1 MKKRWLL
8 ASLALILLISI
19 ALISCDNENNAP
31 SSTTTAATTATVTE
45 ATTAPTETPNS
56 PEEPVKIA
64 TPYEISDLSKI
75 TMCDISKGVSVDV
88 SLNTKLSTLLSTVTY
103 YNAKESRDE
112 SATAKYTLSFG
123 EITLTV
129 YSDSS
134 IGFTGTAIDAD
145 AKIITSD
152 GAFDY
157 LENILSGE
165 ALSFDGYNAEQS
177 IEIYKAVGSKAQLD
191 DKAAFIASL
200 NQIQYYKA
208 TDKSDYDTS
217 KYSYKILIGGDDIR
231 VYENMFTIGDELYLV
246 TAGDFNF
253 LKSLPFVS
261 SPGELPWL

>member
-8 ASLALILLISI
+8 ASLALILVISI

-56 PEEPVKIA
+56 PEEPVKIEA
-64 TPYEISDLSKI
+64 PYEISDLSKI

-134 IGFTGTAIDAD
+134 IGFTGTSIYVDSNTGLWGILLTNAVHYGRENRAD
-145 AKIITSD
+145 Y
-152 GAFDY
+152 F
-157 LENILSGE
+157 
-165 ALSFDGYNAEQS
+165 ALRKSFYNS
-177 IEIYKAVGSKAQLD
+177 IVKE
-191 DKAAFIASL
+191 
-200 NQIQYYKA
+200 
-208 TDKSDYDTS
+208 
-217 KYSYKILIGGDDIR
+217 
-231 VYENMFTIGDELYLV
+231 YESM
-246 TAGDFNF
+246 
-253 LKSLPFVS
+253 K
-261 SPGELPWL
+261 